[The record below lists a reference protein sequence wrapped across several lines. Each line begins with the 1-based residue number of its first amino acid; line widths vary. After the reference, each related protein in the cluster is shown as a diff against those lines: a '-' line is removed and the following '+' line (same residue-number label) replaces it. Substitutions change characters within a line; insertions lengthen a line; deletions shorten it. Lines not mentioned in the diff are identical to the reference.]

1 MPRQTF
7 PAAGWRG
14 CWQKSGR
21 TVRRRQWPGWHIR
34 RLRLQRCF
42 FHTVGYGIAGG
53 DIDCLSVNIGGN
65 NLRRL
70 MPDFGSGNGKNAG
83 AGSHIENFWGVGKSS
98 YSRLMSD
105 RHIFVV
111 WCSDPKAVAA

>member
-34 RLRLQRCF
+34 RLRLRRCF

-83 AGSHIENFWGVGKSS
+83 AGSHIENFFGVWESPHTAG
-98 YSRLMSD
+98 
-105 RHIFVV
+105 
-111 WCSDPKAVAA
+111 